1 MFWNCCRNVRHP
13 QSPGG
18 SEESKNHD
26 DPRCMLGNRTVRL
39 SLTLDTTKYQTR
51 FLLYLVWVKHLCHGQ
66 TELVCVVVKTPPP
79 TANCS
84 LIVVRF
90 SLSGSR
96 QPAEEED
103 QFFKTVASTEKSLIC
118 SHFQSLQESV
128 DGLSQRQPSPVIQT
142 QSQAPRKTAVIQFL
156 PGSAARRRPK

>member
-1 MFWNCCRNVRHP
+1 MHAGKPDSSVE
-13 QSPGG
+13 SDPGRYKISNKIPPIFG
-18 SEESKNHD
+18 
-26 DPRCMLGNRTVRL
+26 LGEA
-39 SLTLDTTKYQTR
+39 SLPWPDGAG
-51 FLLYLVWVKHLCHGQ
+51 LCGCE
-66 TELVCVVVKTPPP
+66 TPP

-118 SHFQSLQESV
+118 SYFQPLQASV
-128 DGLSQRQPSPVIQT
+128 DGPSQRQPSPVIQT
-142 QSQAPRKTAVIQFL
+142 QSQAPRKTAVIQFP